1 MHSRPH
7 PYPSDQATDGHRHR
21 SVLRSWMAPLA
32 LPVGL
37 VLSACGSGTAD
48 TPGDAEQLHEAQL
61 LHYRDATQ
69 LSEGSESGVYSEL
82 VTVQYSAE
90 VRDTTELDKPECVDA
105 ANRWGELEVVQN
117 APASVAT
124 YEWDEGA
131 VSSML
136 VRLTEEDVA
145 EALQTRP
152 PESCA
157 EYTATY
163 EDGSSSEYGVRDL
176 DLETV
181 GDESRAFAVE
191 VSSDSEES
199 HLFSVMYRNGD
210 LLGTTSVLGNGSV
223 EGYEEMLIGFSE
235 AAVERQQ
242 QTLG

>member
-1 MHSRPH
+1 MHSRRRPH
-7 PYPSDQATDGHRHR
+7 SPSQDTARHGHR
-21 SVLRSWMAPLA
+21 SAPRSWVAPLV
-32 LPVGL
+32 LPLGL
-37 VLSACGSGTAD
+37 VLSACGGDTAD

-69 LSEGSESGVYSEL
+69 LAEGSESGVYSEL

-105 ANRWGELEVVQN
+105 ANRWGELDVVQN
-117 APASVAT
+117 APASVAA
-124 YEWDEGA
+124 YEWNEGA

-136 VRLTEEDVA
+136 VRLTEEDA
-145 EALQTRP
+145 TEALRTRP

-176 DLETV
+176 ALDTV

-191 VSSDSEES
+191 VSSDSGES
-199 HLFSVMYRNGD
+199 HLFSVLYRNGD

-223 EGYEEMLIGFSE
+223 EDYEEMLIGFTE
-235 AAVERQQ
+235 AAVERQE